1 MTKVYNLVSFD
12 VCVCIYTHMFLR
24 MIKASIALQ
33 IIMYFFVI
41 SSFHLSLVS
50 PIFIDLFSIDL
61 LSYYLVITDFCFL
74 LSEISSHFLEFPISS
89 IIYYILFSNLFS
101 LRKLFWNLCLT
112 YLIICYYLLL
122 NRTPLYAD
130 SEVWSSIHLLVAI
143 WFSPAF

>member
-1 MTKVYNLVSFD
+1 MYNLVNFD
-12 VCVCIYTHMFLR
+12 VCVCVYTHMFLR

-41 SSFHLSLVS
+41 SSFYLSLIS
-50 PIFIDLFSIDL
+50 PIFIDLFSVDL
-61 LSYYLVITDFCFL
+61 LSYHLIITDFCFL
-74 LSEISSHFLEFPISS
+74 LSEIISHFLEFPISS
-89 IIYYILFSNLFS
+89 ILYYILFSSLFS

-130 SEVWSSIHLLVAI
+130 SEIWSSIHLLVAI